1 MDALSKELKTASE
14 RALMDDYN
22 SFLIRE
28 YPVRVNEKVYKRV
41 FAK

>member
-1 MDALSKELKTASE
+1 MDDLRQELQNMSATGLQE
-14 RALMDDYN
+14 DYN

-28 YPVRVNEKVYKRV
+28 YPVEINEKVYNRL